1 MVMLPIFPSANISA
15 SANTI
20 GVNMMALLLLDDDV
34 RKRSE
39 VFHLFSNA
47 GYQVNDGHAADALHV
62 DSAGGA
68 LCKTVT
74 IWQVDDKHPFPLY
87 IASLARGTNPPWR
100 LSLHQHTL
108 VAPNRSC
115 TRLTSLEFALVK
127 VFALSEKGEVV
138 SRKRIIDEFGEH
150 YLSYDQNRLDTTVM
164 RLRKKVRDR
173 LGTSLP
179 LNTVRVRGFS
189 FDDWL
194 ILDH

>member
-1 MVMLPIFPSANISA
+1 
-15 SANTI
+15 
-20 GVNMMALLLLDDDV
+20 MMALLLLDDDA

-39 VFHLFSNA
+39 VFDLFSNA
-47 GYQVNDGHAADALHV
+47 GYQVSYGHAADALRV
-62 DSAGGA
+62 DSGGGA
-68 LCKTVT
+68 LCKSVT
-74 IWQVDDKHPFPLY
+74 IWEVDESHPFPLY
-87 IASLARGTNPPWR
+87 IASLARGVNPPWR

-108 VAPNRSC
+108 VAPNSSC
-115 TRLTSLEFALVK
+115 TKLTSLEFSLIK

-138 SRKRIIDEFGEH
+138 TRKRIIDEFGEH

-173 LGTSLP
+173 LGLALP